1 MAITIFPIFLFI
13 FQFACY
19 LIGVLVVKKASQLS
33 NNAATYFLSGRSL
46 GKWSF
51 MFTLLATQ
59 IGGGLLIGSAEQ
71 AYYSGWIVIFFPLG
85 AAFGLAILGLG
96 LGKKFAKFHVLTVGA
111 ILKEAY
117 RSSLLQKIGGLLSI
131 SSLFFLLV
139 AQMITSMK
147 LLNNFGLHNIGWFIG
162 FWLMIIF
169 YAARGGFKS
178 VVATDIVQSIFF
190 SLGLFF
196 AFFLVYFSKD
206 VNFTQVFSSC
216 TTTTLSFR
224 DMIGWFI
231 LPLFF
236 VLVEQDLIQRFFAV
250 ADKKIICSAT
260 LIASSISLCVTLIPV
275 IFGLVAAHQGIES
288 VEGSSILLV
297 FIHSFFHSTITALLG
312 CAILAAVVSSADS
325 FINSLAA
332 NIVGDLFNEDSL
344 PAKTTNFYVL
354 VSLLVGLVSIFV
366 SLFLSNIFNL
376 LMKGYAITVVCL
388 ACPILMAVLKKGP
401 HNKES
406 AFCAI
411 FFGTLGFVIFSCIS
425 VNIPSEFL
433 GIIFSVFGFI
443 AGEKIAKKRLSIN
456 LTTR

>member
-1 MAITIFPIFLFI
+1 MVITVFPIFLFV

-19 LIGVLVVKKASQLS
+19 LVGVLVVKKSHQLR
-33 NNAATYFLSGRSL
+33 NNAVTYFLSGRSL

-85 AAFGLAILGLG
+85 AALGLAILGIG
-96 LGKKFAKFHVLTVGA
+96 LGKKFAKFDVLTVGA

-117 RSSLLQKIGGLLSI
+117 KSSLLQKIGGLFSI
-131 SSLFFLLV
+131 ASLFFLLV

-147 LLNNFGLHNIGWFIG
+147 LLNNFGLHNISWFIC
-162 FWLMIIF
+162 FWLIIIF
-169 YAARGGFKS
+169 YAAKGGFKS
-178 VVATDIVQSIFF
+178 VVATDVVQSIFF

-196 AFFLVYFSKD
+196 AFFIVYFSRD
-206 VNFTQVFSSC
+206 INFNQVFSSC
-216 TTTTLSFR
+216 TTSTLSIR
-224 DMIGWFI
+224 DMVGWFI

-260 LIASSISLCVTLIPV
+260 LIASGVSLCVTLVPV
-275 IFGLVAAHQGIES
+275 IFGLVAAYQGVVPI
-288 VEGSSILLV
+288 EGSSILLI
-297 FIHSFFHSTITALLG
+297 FIHGFFHKSIAALLG

-332 NIVGDLFNEDSL
+332 NVVGDLFNEDSL
-344 PAKTTNFYVL
+344 PEKSNNFYAL
-354 VSLLVGLVSIFV
+354 VSLLIGLIAIFV
-366 SLFLSNIFNL
+366 SLFLSNIFSL

-388 ACPILMAVLKKGP
+388 ACPILMAILKKGD

-411 FFGTLGFVIFSCIS
+411 FFGMLGFILFSCIS

-433 GIIFSVFGFI
+433 GIIFSILGFI
-443 AGEKIAKKRLSIN
+443 VGEKIAKKRLAVTLISK
-456 LTTR
+456 